1 MPRPV
6 LKRTETTGGAYN
18 HPAGGFVCVITNATE
33 NQAEE
38 YLEISYDIAEG
49 EHAGHYEYSNSFRRY
64 YSEPKDPSWGNA
76 LAKFLT
82 AVEDSN
88 PGFSIERWQQTWDCA
103 ALRWLKFGGVFKEN
117 LYTDTKGNDR
127 SRPRFVYACGADRI
141 REKDFKVPDPLD
153 ERVKLGGSGRSVGG
167 FTPNDLKFQPVDDV
181 PFY

>member
-1 MPRPV
+1 MPRPI
-6 LKRTETTGGAYN
+6 LKRTETSGRYN

-33 NQAEE
+33 NQDEE
-38 YLEISYDIAEG
+38 YIEVSYDISEG
-49 EHAGHYEYSNSFRRY
+49 EYSGHYEYSNNFRRY

-88 PGFSIERWQQTWDCA
+88 PGFSMDAWQRTWDCN
-103 ALRWLKFGGVFKEN
+103 ALKGLKFGGVFKEN

-141 REKDFKVPDPLD
+141 MANDFKVPEPVD
-153 ERVKLGGSGRSVGG
+153 ERVKLGGSGASVGG
-167 FTPNDLKFQPVDDV
+167 FTPSDLKFQPVDDV